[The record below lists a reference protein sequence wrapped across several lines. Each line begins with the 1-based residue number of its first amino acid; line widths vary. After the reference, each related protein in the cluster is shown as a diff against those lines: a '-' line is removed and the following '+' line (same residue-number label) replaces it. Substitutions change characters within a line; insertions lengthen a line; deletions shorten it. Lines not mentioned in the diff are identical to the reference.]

1 MDKEKKKRNI
11 VSNIFTIIII
21 IIAIIIYRKYDFNF
35 FTKGIQE
42 TGRTAFSRDSKIK
55 YSEDKSYKIENKI
68 ENDAMF
74 YREISVKPNTPYKV
88 TCMIKTDNVIG
99 KDNNP
104 LAGAQICL
112 NRSEEHSEVITGT
125 QDWTEIQFLFNSK
138 CNDKVEIGFRLGGN
152 MAEASGIAW
161 FSNLSIEE
169 GVSDSDNTWKFGCF
183 ILNNADVVVEGKNVK
198 LEMSDYEKSIISRNM
213 ERYKNS
219 IKQMSNN
226 QINIEYEII
235 EINEPLTTLSYDEEN
250 GYYISEKDVYNL
262 INPYVQPKEYDHI
275 YVCTNLPLESELTNN
290 ENICEWIGLGSMM
303 YIGKGFSNIRV
314 TSKEY
319 QYSIQNTFPE
329 EVFLHEFL
337 HTLER
342 NSKEYG
348 YTVPALH
355 DYEKYNYKEDRY
367 DGLRKWYIAYMNGTI
382 DNNGEYIGLPSEI
395 YTLKPV
401 KQSNFEYSH
410 KLDKLDEPSNI
421 LETLESIIEKI
432 KNVFKRKEAEYDY
445 QGIVN

>member
-1 MDKEKKKRNI
+1 MSNGKKTRNI

-21 IIAIIIYRKYDFNF
+21 IVAIFIYRKFDFNF
-35 FTKGIQE
+35 YTKGIQE
-42 TGRTAFSRDSKIK
+42 TGKTTFSRDSKIK
-55 YSEDKSYKIENKI
+55 YSNSRSYKIENKM

-74 YREISVKPNTPYKV
+74 YKEISVRPNTPYKV
-88 TCMIKTDNVIG
+88 TCMIKTEDVRNN
-99 KDNNP
+99 DDNP

-112 NRSEEHSEVITGT
+112 NRTEEHSEVITGT

-152 MAEASGIAW
+152 MAKTSGTAW

-169 GVSDSDNTWKFGCF
+169 GVSDSENTWTFGCF
-183 ILNNADVVVEGKNVK
+183 ILNNADVMIDGEN
-198 LEMSDYEKSIISRNM
+198 LQLTMSDYEKNTVANDM

-235 EINEPLTTLSYDEEN
+235 EINEPLTTLTYDEEN
-250 GYYISEKDVYNL
+250 GYYISEKDAYNL
-262 INPYVQPKEYDHI
+262 IDKYAKAKEYDHI

-290 ENICEWIGLGSMM
+290 KDICEWIGLGGMM
-303 YIGKGFSNIRV
+303 YIGRGFSNIRV
-314 TSKEY
+314 TSRDY
-319 QYSIQNTFPE
+319 QYSSINTFPE

-348 YTVPALH
+348 YTVPELH

-382 DNNGEYIGLPSEI
+382 ESNGEYIGLPSEI
-395 YTLKPV
+395 YTLKPT
-401 KQSNFEYSH
+401 KQSDFEYSY
-410 KLDKLDEPSNI
+410 KLDKLDEPKNI
-421 LETLESIIEKI
+421 LETIESIIEKI
-432 KNVFKRKEAEYDY
+432 KNIFRNKETEYDF
-445 QGIVN
+445 QGVVN